1 MGGNSRPGFVTSA
14 SRSRALVGMGRI
26 VYLSKRVRIPGQ
38 KEGSASMRL
47 SHRNIVQRMREALA
61 PSPAADPPLSPS
73 QPPRPSQPVY
83 VVGDLHGCVDLFN
96 RLLDR
101 IEADIA
107 RLGLGDAILVTV
119 GDTIDRG
126 TEAPRVLDLLFAMS
140 RDFPAQI
147 VALKGN
153 HEKMMLDFLDRPDER
168 GPRWLRHGG
177 LQTLGSYRVQGLTE
191 TTQGVDLIVA
201 ANTLRARMTPGL
213 ESWLRDWPL
222 FWQSGTLGV
231 VHAGA
236 DPARPL
242 TDQDDRTLIWGHPD
256 FDRLARPDALWIA
269 HGHFVVP
276 EPLVTGGRIAVD
288 TGAYATGRLSAARIL
303 PDGDVSFL
311 SATV

>member
-1 MGGNSRPGFVTSA
+1 
-14 SRSRALVGMGRI
+14 
-26 VYLSKRVRIPGQ
+26 
-38 KEGSASMRL
+38 MRL
-47 SHRNIVQRMREALA
+47 SHRNIVKRVREALIPPPAMNSPPPA
-61 PSPAADPPLSPS
+61 PADPP
-73 QPPRPSQPVY
+73 RPDRPVY
-83 VVGDLHGCVDLFN
+83 IVGDLHGCADLFN

-101 IEADIA
+101 IETDLA
-107 RLGLGDAILVTV
+107 RLGLRDATLVTV
-119 GDTIDRG
+119 GDTVDRG
-126 TEAPRVLDLLFAMS
+126 QDTPRILDLLFGMS
-140 RDFPAQI
+140 RDFPAEV

-191 TTQGVDLIVA
+191 TTQGVDLVVA

-213 ESWLRDWPL
+213 EPWLRDWPL
-222 FWQSGTLGV
+222 FWQSGNLGV

-242 TDQDDRTLIWGHPD
+242 ADQDDRTLIWGHPD
-256 FDRLARPDALWIA
+256 FDRVARPDALWIA

-276 EPLVTGGRIAVD
+276 EPLVSGGRIAVD

-303 PDGDVSFL
+303 PDGDIAFL
-311 SATV
+311 TAAA